1 LKSERRAVTENQIW
15 SPSAAAPV
23 AGRDLRLFAL
33 NGTDELGRG
42 ISKLLAHPLSAHE
55 ERDFED
61 GEHKARPLD
70 PVAGAD
76 VYVIHSLH
84 GGPRQSANDKLC
96 RLLFFIAALK
106 DVGAR
111 RVTAVAP
118 YLCYARKD
126 RRTKANDPVTTRYVA
141 ALFEAIGCDAV
152 VTLEVHNEA
161 AFENAFRCRAVALT
175 AAPLMIDRIKAIAG
189 DEPLCVIS
197 PDLGGGKRA
206 DLLREALETA
216 MGRPIGKAF
225 AEKHRSA
232 GVVSGDLFVGD
243 VTGATCVIVD
253 DLISTG
259 GTLVRAA
266 RAARARGARRVF
278 ACVAHG
284 LFMPGAETALADPA
298 IDRIIATD
306 AVPAFRLPA
315 GPVRDKLDI
324 VPAAPLLAE
333 AIRRLHEDKPLTDLL
348 VF

>member
-1 LKSERRAVTENQIW
+1 MENQIW
-15 SPSAAAPV
+15 SPSAAEPV
-23 AGRDLRLFAL
+23 ASHRLLRLFAL
-33 NGTDELGRG
+33 NGTDELGCE
-42 ISKLLAHPLSAHE
+42 ISKLLGHSLSAHE

-70 PVAGAD
+70 PVSGAD
-76 VYVIHSLH
+76 VFVIHSLH
-84 GGPRQSANDKLC
+84 GGPDQSANDKLC
-96 RLLFFIAALK
+96 RLLFFIGALK
-106 DVGAR
+106 DAGAR

-118 YLCYARKD
+118 YLCYSRKD

-141 ALFEAIGCDAV
+141 ALFEAIDCDAV

-161 AFENAFRCRAVALT
+161 AFENAFRGRASALT
-175 AAPLMIDRIKAIAG
+175 AAPLLIDAIKTAVG
-189 DEPLCVIS
+189 NEPLCVIS

-206 DLLREALETA
+206 DLLREALESVL
-216 MGRPIGKAF
+216 GRSIGKAF

-243 VTGATCVIVD
+243 VAGATCIIVD

-266 RAARARGARRVF
+266 RAARAHGARRVL

-298 IDRIIATD
+298 IDRILVTD
-306 AVPAFRLPA
+306 VVPPFRLPA

-324 VPAAPLLAE
+324 VPAAPLLGE
-333 AIRRLHEDKPLTDLL
+333 AIRRLHEDQPLTDLL

>member
-1 LKSERRAVTENQIW
+1 MTLPISTSVPLQVTTDRRSQ
-15 SPSAAAPV
+15 
-23 AGRDLRLFAL
+23 LFAMK
-33 NGTDELGRG
+33 GSDALGAAIAEALG
-42 ISKLLAHPLSAHE
+42 CVLSVHE

-61 GEHKARPLD
+61 GEHKIRPLET
-70 PVAGAD
+70 VAGND
-76 VYVIHSLH
+76 IYVVHSLH
-84 GGPRQSANDKLC
+84 GGPVESPNDKLC
-96 RLLFFIAALK
+96 RLLFFIGALK
-106 DVGAR
+106 DAGAEK
-111 RVTAVAP
+111 VTAVVP

-126 RRTKANDPVTTRYVA
+126 RRTKSNDPVTIRYVA

-206 DLLREALETA
+206 DLLREALEA
-216 MGRPIGKAF
+216 SMGRPVGKAF
-225 AEKHRSA
+225 AEKRRSA
-232 GVVSGDLFVGD
+232 GIVSGDLFVGD

-278 ACVAHG
+278 ACVAH
-284 LFMPGAETALADPA
+284 
-298 IDRIIATD
+298 
-306 AVPAFRLPA
+306 
-315 GPVRDKLDI
+315 
-324 VPAAPLLAE
+324 
-333 AIRRLHEDKPLTDLL
+333 
-348 VF
+348 

>member
-1 LKSERRAVTENQIW
+1 MENQIW
-15 SPSAAAPV
+15 SPSAAGPIASH
-23 AGRDLRLFAL
+23 DLRLFAL
-33 NGTDELGRG
+33 NGTDALGRE

-84 GGPRQSANDKLC
+84 GGPKQSANDKLC
-96 RLLFFIAALK
+96 RLLFFIGALK
-106 DVGAR
+106 DAGAG

-126 RRTKANDPVTTRYVA
+126 RRTKVNDPVTTRYVA

-175 AAPLMIDRIKAIAG
+175 AAPLMIGRIKAITG

-216 MGRPIGKAF
+216 MGRPVGKAF

-243 VTGATCVIVD
+243 VAGATCIIVD

-266 RAARARGARRVF
+266 RAARARGVF

-333 AIRRLHEDKPLTDLL
+333 AIRRLHEDKPLADLL

>member
-1 LKSERRAVTENQIW
+1 MENQIW
-15 SPSAAAPV
+15 SPSAVEPI

-33 NGTDELGRG
+33 KGTDNLGRD

-70 PVAGAD
+70 PVGGAD
-76 VYVIHSLH
+76 IYVIHSLH
-84 GGPRQSANDKLC
+84 GGPDQSANDKLC
-96 RLLFFIAALK
+96 RLLFFIGALK
-106 DVGAR
+106 DAGAG
-111 RVTAVAP
+111 RVTAVVP
-118 YLCYARKD
+118 YLCYSRKD

-175 AAPLMIDRIKAIAG
+175 AAPLLIDTIKTVVG
-189 DEPLCVIS
+189 NEPLCVIS

-216 MGRPIGKAF
+216 MGRQIGKAF

-243 VTGATCVIVD
+243 VAGATCIIVD

-266 RAARARGARRVF
+266 RAARARGARRVL

-306 AVPAFRLPA
+306 SVPAFRLPV
-315 GPVRDKLDI
+315 GPVRDRVDI
-324 VPAAPLLAE
+324 LAGGTMPAE
-333 AIRRLHEDKPLTDLL
+333 ANKRL
-348 VF
+348 